1 MSIKPLFVG
10 TASGKLIRIDEEP
23 INPASYSLDDICY
36 GLSNVKRYTGQ
47 MDWSTLQHTRLVYNI
62 ACIYNEVNDE
72 KVDEIELR
80 RLAIAHD
87 FREALANDLSSRVI
101 SQIGRLAAPGK
112 NPYLEYE
119 EMAQE
124 SINVKLGLSPLK
136 DIDPKLVRALK
147 WCDFGAAIVE
157 MSINMPEVLS
167 ERTHRIAS
175 GMIKMGVLE
184 IEGETIDMFHSPI
197 EDQIAIADMSALIWS
212 HFDKRLLL
220 QNLDDEADFARNV
233 LPSYIAREHQDTE
246 AYCEILGLFNPN
258 LMNLT
263 LDGQSDNNISL

>member
-1 MSIKPLFVG
+1 MSIKPLFLG
-10 TASGKLIRIDEEP
+10 TASGKLIRIDEGL
-23 INPASYSLDDICY
+23 IDPASYSLDDIYY

-47 MDWSTLQHTRLVYNI
+47 MDWSVLQHTRLVYNI
-62 ACIYNEVNDE
+62 ACVYNKVNDE
-72 KVDEIELR
+72 KIDEIALR

-87 FREALANDLSSRVI
+87 FREALANDLSARII
-101 SQIGRLAAPGK
+101 SQIGRLSAPGK

-124 SINVKLGLSPLK
+124 SINVKLGLPPLK
-136 DIDPKLVRALK
+136 DTDPKLVRALK
-147 WCDFGAAIVE
+147 RCDFGAAIVE

-184 IEGETIDMFHSPI
+184 VEGETLDMFHAPI
-197 EDQIAIADMSALIWS
+197 EDQIAIADMGTLVWK

-220 QNLDDEADFARNV
+220 QNRDDEADFARNI
-233 LPSYIAREHQDTE
+233 LPSYIARENLDTE
-246 AYCEILGLFNPN
+246 AYCESLGLFSPK
-258 LMNLT
+258 LMSLT
-263 LDGQSDNNISL
+263 FVGEADNNISP